1 MNSAKKTVKSLV
13 KVSGLA
19 LVASLSQNL
28 YAASTITAPDEI
40 VIVGINDQAIKS
52 SLLKKS
58 KEYKVNPGTLSLSV
72 RYQAYFEDNLN
83 RHDIVKSDVLRLD
96 VPQIQD
102 NQRYVL
108 KLINAPKD
116 HDDAKKYA
124 EQPMIALFDQ
134 NNQQVVQELKM
145 SNQPR
150 NSILGGLFSDSVD
163 LTQAQAAPTNN
174 SSVVTRQTAGTQSS
188 TGAQSV
194 NAQTAVKQASTQL
207 ANVQSVDRHMIQ
219 LWQNASKAE
228 RQKFMTW
235 LAEQ

>member
-19 LVASLSQNL
+19 LVALLSQNL
-28 YAASTITAPDEI
+28 YAASTITAPDDI

-58 KEYKVNPGTLSLSV
+58 KEYKVNPGALSLSV

-96 VPQIQD
+96 VLQIQD

-163 LTQAQAAPTNN
+163 LTQAAPTNN
-174 SSVVTRQTAGTQSS
+174 SSVAIRQTAKTQSS
-188 TGAQSV
+188 TGAQPV
-194 NAQTAVKQASTQL
+194 NTQIAVKQASTQL
-207 ANVQSVDRHMIQ
+207 ANVKSVDQHMIQ

>member
-13 KVSGLA
+13 KVSALA

-58 KEYKVNPGTLSLSV
+58 KEYKVNPGALSLSV

-163 LTQAQAAPTNN
+163 LTQAAPTNN
-174 SSVVTRQTAGTQSS
+174 SSVAIRQTAKTQSS
-188 TGAQSV
+188 TGAQPV
-194 NAQTAVKQASTQL
+194 NTQIAVKQASTQL
-207 ANVQSVDRHMIQ
+207 ANVKSVDQHMIQ

>member
-28 YAASTITAPDEI
+28 YAASTITAPDDI

-134 NNQQVVQELKM
+134 NNQKVVQELKM

-163 LTQAQAAPTNN
+163 LTQAAPTNN
-174 SSVVTRQTAGTQSS
+174 SSVVTRQTAKTQSS
-188 TGAQSV
+188 TGAQPV
-194 NAQTAVKQASTQL
+194 NTQIAVKQASTQL
-207 ANVQSVDRHMIQ
+207 ANVKSVDQHMIQ

>member
-58 KEYKVNPGTLSLSV
+58 KEYKVNSGTLSLSV

-163 LTQAQAAPTNN
+163 LTQAAPTNN
-174 SSVVTRQTAGTQSS
+174 SSVAIRQTAKTQSS
-188 TGAQSV
+188 TGAQPV
-194 NAQTAVKQASTQL
+194 NAQTAIKQASTQL
-207 ANVQSVDRHMIQ
+207 ANVQSVDQHMIQ

>member
-13 KVSGLA
+13 KVSALA

-134 NNQQVVQELKM
+134 NNQQVVQESKM

-163 LTQAQAAPTNN
+163 LTQAAPTNN
-174 SSVVTRQTAGTQSS
+174 SSVAIRQTAKTQSS
-188 TGAQSV
+188 TGAQPV
-194 NAQTAVKQASTQL
+194 NTQIAVKQASTQL
-207 ANVQSVDRHMIQ
+207 ANVKSVDQHMIQ

>member
-13 KVSGLA
+13 KVSALA

-28 YAASTITAPDEI
+28 YAASTITAPDDI

-58 KEYKVNPGTLSLSV
+58 KEYKVNPGALSLSV

-163 LTQAQAAPTNN
+163 LTQAAPTNN
-174 SSVVTRQTAGTQSS
+174 SSVAIRQTAKTQSS
-188 TGAQSV
+188 TGAQPV
-194 NAQTAVKQASTQL
+194 NTQIAVKQASTQL
-207 ANVQSVDRHMIQ
+207 ANVKSVDQHMIQ

>member
-28 YAASTITAPDEI
+28 YAASTITAPDDI

-58 KEYKVNPGTLSLSV
+58 KEYKVNPGALSLSV

-163 LTQAQAAPTNN
+163 LTQAAPTNN
-174 SSVVTRQTAGTQSS
+174 SSVVTRQTAKTQSS
-188 TGAQSV
+188 TGAQPV
-194 NAQTAVKQASTQL
+194 NTQIAVKQASTQL
-207 ANVQSVDRHMIQ
+207 ANVKSVDQHMIQ

>member
-1 MNSAKKTVKSLV
+1 MNSVKKTVKSLV
-13 KVSGLA
+13 RVSALA

-58 KEYKVNPGTLSLSV
+58 KEYKVNPGALSLSV

-163 LTQAQAAPTNN
+163 LTQAAPTNN
-174 SSVVTRQTAGTQSS
+174 SSVAIRQTAKTQSS
-188 TGAQSV
+188 TGAQPV
-194 NAQTAVKQASTQL
+194 NTQIAVKQASTQI
-207 ANVQSVDRHMIQ
+207 ANVQSVDQHMIQ

>member
-19 LVASLSQNL
+19 LVALLSQNL

-58 KEYKVNPGTLSLSV
+58 KEYKVNPGALSLSV

-163 LTQAQAAPTNN
+163 LTQAAPTNN
-174 SSVVTRQTAGTQSS
+174 SSVAIRQTAKTQSS
-188 TGAQSV
+188 TGAQPV
-194 NAQTAVKQASTQL
+194 NTQIAVKQASTQL
-207 ANVQSVDRHMIQ
+207 ANVKSVDQHMIQ

>member
-1 MNSAKKTVKSLV
+1 MNTAQKTVKSLV

-19 LVASLSQNL
+19 LVALLSQNL
-28 YAASTITAPDEI
+28 YAASTITAPDDI

-134 NNQQVVQELKM
+134 NNQQVVQESKM

-163 LTQAQAAPTNN
+163 LTQATPTND
-174 SSVVTRQTAGTQSS
+174 SSVVTRQTVKTQSS
-188 TGAQSV
+188 TGAQPV
-194 NAQTAVKQASTQL
+194 NAQTAVKQASTQI
-207 ANVQSVDRHMIQ
+207 ANVQSVDQHMIQ
-219 LWQNASKAE
+219 QWQNASKAE

>member
-1 MNSAKKTVKSLV
+1 MNSVKKTVKSLV
-13 KVSGLA
+13 RVSALA

-28 YAASTITAPDEI
+28 YAASTITAPDDI

-58 KEYKVNPGTLSLSV
+58 KEYKVNPGALSLSV

-163 LTQAQAAPTNN
+163 LTQAAPTNN
-174 SSVVTRQTAGTQSS
+174 SSVAIRQTAKTQSS
-188 TGAQSV
+188 TGAQPV
-194 NAQTAVKQASTQL
+194 NTQIAVKQASTQL
-207 ANVQSVDRHMIQ
+207 ANVKSVDQHMIQ

>member
-1 MNSAKKTVKSLV
+1 MNSVKKTVKSLV
-13 KVSGLA
+13 RVSALA

-58 KEYKVNPGTLSLSV
+58 KEYKVNPGALSLSV

-163 LTQAQAAPTNN
+163 LTQAAPTNN
-174 SSVVTRQTAGTQSS
+174 SSVAIRQTAKTQSS
-188 TGAQSV
+188 TGAQPV
-194 NAQTAVKQASTQL
+194 NTQIAVKQASTQL
-207 ANVQSVDRHMIQ
+207 ANVKSVDQHMIQ

>member
-58 KEYKVNPGTLSLSV
+58 KEYKVNPGALSLSV

-163 LTQAQAAPTNN
+163 LTQAAPTNN
-174 SSVVTRQTAGTQSS
+174 SSVVTRQTAKTQSS
-188 TGAQSV
+188 TGAQPV
-194 NAQTAVKQASTQL
+194 NTQIAVKQASTQL
-207 ANVQSVDRHMIQ
+207 ANVKSVDQHMIQ

>member
-19 LVASLSQNL
+19 LVALLSQNL
-28 YAASTITAPDEI
+28 YAASTITAPDDI

-58 KEYKVNPGTLSLSV
+58 KEYKVNPGALSLSV

-163 LTQAQAAPTNN
+163 LTQAAPTNN
-174 SSVVTRQTAGTQSS
+174 SSVAIRQTAKTQSS
-188 TGAQSV
+188 TGAQPV
-194 NAQTAVKQASTQL
+194 NTQIAVKQASTQL
-207 ANVQSVDRHMIQ
+207 ANVKSVDQHMIQ

>member
-13 KVSGLA
+13 RVSALA

-28 YAASTITAPDEI
+28 YAASTITAPDDI

-58 KEYKVNPGTLSLSV
+58 KEYKVNPGALSLSV

-163 LTQAQAAPTNN
+163 LTQAAPTNN
-174 SSVVTRQTAGTQSS
+174 SSVVTRQTAKTQSS
-188 TGAQSV
+188 TGAQPV
-194 NAQTAVKQASTQL
+194 NTQIAVKQASTQL
-207 ANVQSVDRHMIQ
+207 ANVKSVDQHMIQ

>member
-1 MNSAKKTVKSLV
+1 MNSAKKTVKILV

-19 LVASLSQNL
+19 LVALLSQNL

-40 VIVGINDQAIKS
+40 VIVGINDQVIKS

-58 KEYKVNPGTLSLSV
+58 KEYKVNPGALSLSV

-163 LTQAQAAPTNN
+163 LTQAAPTNN
-174 SSVVTRQTAGTQSS
+174 SSVAIRQTAKTQSS
-188 TGAQSV
+188 TGAQPV
-194 NAQTAVKQASTQL
+194 NTQIAVKQASTQL
-207 ANVQSVDRHMIQ
+207 ANVKSVDQHMIQ

>member
-1 MNSAKKTVKSLV
+1 MNSVKKTVKSLV
-13 KVSGLA
+13 RVSALA

-163 LTQAQAAPTNN
+163 LTQAAPTNN
-174 SSVVTRQTAGTQSS
+174 SSVAIRQTAKTQSS
-188 TGAQSV
+188 TGAQPV
-194 NAQTAVKQASTQL
+194 NTQIAVKQASTQL
-207 ANVQSVDRHMIQ
+207 ANVKSVDQHMIQ

>member
-1 MNSAKKTVKSLV
+1 MNSVKKTVKSLV
-13 KVSGLA
+13 RVSALA

-28 YAASTITAPDEI
+28 YAASTITAPDDI

-58 KEYKVNPGTLSLSV
+58 KEYKVNPGALSLSV

-163 LTQAQAAPTNN
+163 LTQAAPTNN
-174 SSVVTRQTAGTQSS
+174 SSVVTRQTAKTQSS
-188 TGAQSV
+188 TGAQPV
-194 NAQTAVKQASTQL
+194 NTQIAVKQASTQL
-207 ANVQSVDRHMIQ
+207 ANVKSVDQHMIQ

>member
-1 MNSAKKTVKSLV
+1 MNSVKKTVKSLV
-13 KVSGLA
+13 RVSALA

-28 YAASTITAPDEI
+28 YAASTITAPDDI

-58 KEYKVNPGTLSLSV
+58 KEYKVNPGALSLSV
-72 RYQAYFEDNLN
+72 RYQAYFEDKLN

-163 LTQAQAAPTNN
+163 LTQAAPTNN
-174 SSVVTRQTAGTQSS
+174 SSVAIRQTAKTQSS
-188 TGAQSV
+188 TGAQPV
-194 NAQTAVKQASTQL
+194 NTQIAVKQASTQL
-207 ANVQSVDRHMIQ
+207 ANVKSVDQHMIQ

>member
-13 KVSGLA
+13 RVSALA

-28 YAASTITAPDEI
+28 YAASTITAPDDI

-58 KEYKVNPGTLSLSV
+58 KEYKVNPGALSLSV

-163 LTQAQAAPTNN
+163 LTQAAPTNN
-174 SSVVTRQTAGTQSS
+174 SSVAIRQTAKTQSS
-188 TGAQSV
+188 TGAQPV
-194 NAQTAVKQASTQL
+194 NTQIAVKQASTQL
-207 ANVQSVDRHMIQ
+207 ANVKSVDQHMIQ

>member
-1 MNSAKKTVKSLV
+1 MNTAQKTVKSLV

-19 LVASLSQNL
+19 LVALLSQNL
-28 YAASTITAPDEI
+28 YAASTITAPDDI

-58 KEYKVNPGTLSLSV
+58 KEYKVNPGALSLSV

-163 LTQAQAAPTNN
+163 LTQAAPTNN
-174 SSVVTRQTAGTQSS
+174 SSVAIRQTAKTQSS
-188 TGAQSV
+188 TGAQPV
-194 NAQTAVKQASTQL
+194 NTQIAVKQASTQL
-207 ANVQSVDRHMIQ
+207 ANVKSVDQHMIQ

>member
-1 MNSAKKTVKSLV
+1 MNTAQKTVKSLV

-19 LVASLSQNL
+19 LVALLSQNL
-28 YAASTITAPDEI
+28 YAASTITAPDDI

-134 NNQQVVQELKM
+134 NNQQVVQESKM

-163 LTQAQAAPTNN
+163 LTQAAPTNN
-174 SSVVTRQTAGTQSS
+174 SSVAIRQTAKTQSS
-188 TGAQSV
+188 TGAQPV
-194 NAQTAVKQASTQL
+194 NTQIAVKQASTQL
-207 ANVQSVDRHMIQ
+207 ANVKSVDQHMIQ

>member
-1 MNSAKKTVKSLV
+1 MNSVKKTVKSLV
-13 KVSGLA
+13 RVSALA

-163 LTQAQAAPTNN
+163 LTQAAPTNN
-174 SSVVTRQTAGTQSS
+174 SSVVTRQTAKTQSS
-188 TGAQSV
+188 TGAQPV
-194 NAQTAVKQASTQL
+194 NTQIAVKQASTQL
-207 ANVQSVDRHMIQ
+207 ANVKSVDQHMIQ

>member
-1 MNSAKKTVKSLV
+1 MNSVNKTVKSLV
-13 KVSGLA
+13 RVSALA

-28 YAASTITAPDEI
+28 YAASTITAPDDI

-58 KEYKVNPGTLSLSV
+58 KEYKVNPGALSLSV

-163 LTQAQAAPTNN
+163 LTQAAPTNN
-174 SSVVTRQTAGTQSS
+174 SSVAIRQTAKTQSS
-188 TGAQSV
+188 TGAQPV
-194 NAQTAVKQASTQL
+194 NTQIAVKQASTQL
-207 ANVQSVDRHMIQ
+207 ANVKSVDQHMIQ

>member
-13 KVSGLA
+13 KVSALA

-28 YAASTITAPDEI
+28 YAASTITAPDDI

-58 KEYKVNPGTLSLSV
+58 KEYKVNPGALSLSV

-163 LTQAQAAPTNN
+163 LTQAAPTNN
-174 SSVVTRQTAGTQSS
+174 SSVVTRQTAKTQSS
-188 TGAQSV
+188 TGAQPV
-194 NAQTAVKQASTQL
+194 NTQIAVKQASTQL
-207 ANVQSVDRHMIQ
+207 ANVKSVDQHMIQ

>member
-1 MNSAKKTVKSLV
+1 MNSAKKTVKILV

-19 LVASLSQNL
+19 LVALLSQNL

-40 VIVGINDQAIKS
+40 VIVCINDQAIKS

-58 KEYKVNPGTLSLSV
+58 KEYKVNPGALSLSV

-163 LTQAQAAPTNN
+163 LTQAAPTNN
-174 SSVVTRQTAGTQSS
+174 SSVAIRQTAKTQSS
-188 TGAQSV
+188 TGAQPV
-194 NAQTAVKQASTQL
+194 NTQIAVKQASTQL
-207 ANVQSVDRHMIQ
+207 ANVKSVDQHMIQ

>member
-28 YAASTITAPDEI
+28 YAASTITAPDDI

-58 KEYKVNPGTLSLSV
+58 KEYKVNPGALSLSV

-163 LTQAQAAPTNN
+163 LTQAAPTNN
-174 SSVVTRQTAGTQSS
+174 SSVAIRQTAKTQSS
-188 TGAQSV
+188 TGAQPV
-194 NAQTAVKQASTQL
+194 NTQIAVKQASTQL
-207 ANVQSVDRHMIQ
+207 ANVKSVDQHMIQ

>member
-163 LTQAQAAPTNN
+163 LTQAAPTNN

-188 TGAQSV
+188 TVAQSV

-207 ANVQSVDRHMIQ
+207 ANVQSVDQHMIQ

>member
-1 MNSAKKTVKSLV
+1 MNSVKKTVKSLV
-13 KVSGLA
+13 RVSALA

-28 YAASTITAPDEI
+28 YAASTITAPDDI

-58 KEYKVNPGTLSLSV
+58 KEYKVNPGALSLSV

-163 LTQAQAAPTNN
+163 LTQAAPTNN
-174 SSVVTRQTAGTQSS
+174 SSVVTRQTAKTQSS
-188 TGAQSV
+188 TGAQPV
-194 NAQTAVKQASTQL
+194 NTQIAVKQASTQL
-207 ANVQSVDRHMIQ
+207 ANVQSVDQHMIQ

>member
-1 MNSAKKTVKSLV
+1 MNSVKKTVKSLV
-13 KVSGLA
+13 RVSALA

-58 KEYKVNPGTLSLSV
+58 KEYKVNPGALSLSV

-163 LTQAQAAPTNN
+163 LTQAAPTNN
-174 SSVVTRQTAGTQSS
+174 SSVVTRQTAKTQSS
-188 TGAQSV
+188 TGAQPV
-194 NAQTAVKQASTQL
+194 NTQIAVKQASTQL
-207 ANVQSVDRHMIQ
+207 ANVKSVDQHMIQ

>member
-58 KEYKVNPGTLSLSV
+58 KEYKVNPGALSLSV

-163 LTQAQAAPTNN
+163 LTQAAPTNN
-174 SSVVTRQTAGTQSS
+174 SSVAIRQTAKTQSS
-188 TGAQSV
+188 TGAQPV
-194 NAQTAVKQASTQL
+194 NTQIAVKQASTQL
-207 ANVQSVDRHMIQ
+207 ANVKSVDQHMIQ

>member
-1 MNSAKKTVKSLV
+1 MNSVKKTVKSLV
-13 KVSGLA
+13 RVSALA

-28 YAASTITAPDEI
+28 YAASTITAPDDI

-163 LTQAQAAPTNN
+163 LTQAAPTNN
-174 SSVVTRQTAGTQSS
+174 SSVAIRQTAKTQSS
-188 TGAQSV
+188 TGAQPV
-194 NAQTAVKQASTQL
+194 NTQIAVKQASTQL
-207 ANVQSVDRHMIQ
+207 ANVKSVDQHMIQ